1 MEQQLR
7 GPSLKSRM
15 LVDGSRHARLG
26 HYVQPEKKNPTT
38 MEEPRFL
45 EQTAFIEKLQ
55 DLKAKSSPLVFY
67 SPHVVPAEI
76 PLVGGFNQ
84 SHYF

>member
-1 MEQQLR
+1 MR

-26 HYVQPEKKNPTT
+26 HYVQPEKKTPTT

-45 EQTAFIEKLQ
+45 EQTAFIEKNARFGS
-55 DLKAKSSPLVFY
+55 K
-67 SPHVVPAEI
+67 I
-76 PLVGGFNQ
+76 
-84 SHYF
+84 

>member
-26 HYVQPEKKNPTT
+26 HYVQPEKKKNPTT
-38 MEEPRFL
+38 IELGDSKAMNKQHSL
-45 EQTAFIEKLQ
+45 NFIK
-55 DLKAKSSPLVFY
+55 Y
-67 SPHVVPAEI
+67 
-76 PLVGGFNQ
+76 
-84 SHYF
+84 